1 MKNIDIP
8 FKLIVEITRTH
19 NIVFDENNNGDELNE
34 NNYIIVKKNNYLTIL
49 NLLRKNGFNEKDDLF
64 NHFQTNIEG
73 IISLIN
79 LIMQNSFET
88 AEQIFILSQ
97 VKDVKIKVNLP
108 SDFVNDLIVALK
120 KRNKFFRIFKI
131 IKKTKT

>member
-19 NIVFDENNNGDELNE
+19 NIVFDENDNELNE
-34 NNYIIVKKNNYLTIL
+34 NEYIIIKKNNYLTIL
-49 NLLRKNGFNEKDDLF
+49 NLLQKNGFNEKDDLF
-64 NHFQTNIEG
+64 NQVQTNIEG

-108 SDFVNDLIVALK
+108 SDFVNDLISALK

-131 IKKTKT
+131 IKKPKHGC